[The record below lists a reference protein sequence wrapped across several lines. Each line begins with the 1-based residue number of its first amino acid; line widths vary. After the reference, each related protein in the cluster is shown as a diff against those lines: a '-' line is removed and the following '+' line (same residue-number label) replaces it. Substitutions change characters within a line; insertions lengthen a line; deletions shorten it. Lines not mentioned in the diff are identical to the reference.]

1 MAIRKMIGSFV
12 PSGPTVVEGMAR
24 ALGRPVPAVGS
35 TPHDVV
41 FRENKWSLLRYR
53 PHAAGSGGADVVTR
67 RSPILLVPSLI
78 NRHYVLDLMPGKSF
92 AEYLAK
98 QGYDVFCI
106 DWGTPGDEDR
116 FLTFDDFVDRYIG
129 RALRVTCDRAGAE
142 KAHVLGYCLG
152 GTMTV
157 IHAALHQERIASL
170 ALVAAPVR
178 FDDQSLLA
186 LWTQIPTFDVEAL
199 VRATGN
205 VPWQIMQMAFQLLRP
220 TLNLA
225 KAVSVL
231 SKSPLVREEKTWDD
245 NFLDGFFAL
254 ETWGSDNVSFPGEA
268 YLKYIQALYR
278 DNALVRG
285 ELSISGRCVR
295 LEDVTVPLLAVTF
308 EHDNIVPHASASD
321 VLTRVA
327 SEKKA
332 HLHVP
337 GGHVGAMVSSS
348 AAKHVWPKIDRFF
361 RDAELSRPVAHGAIA
376 PDRG

>member
-1 MAIRKMIGSFV
+1 MAH
-12 PSGPTVVEGMAR
+12 
-24 ALGRPVPAVGS
+24 ALGRPAPKVGQ

-53 PHAAGSGGADVVTR
+53 PVGGQVITHR
-67 RSPILLVPSLI
+67 HPILLVPSLI

-92 AEYLAK
+92 AEFLAK

-106 DWGTPGDEDR
+106 DWGTPEAEDR
-116 FLTFDDFVDRYIG
+116 FLTFDEYVDRYLA
-129 RALRVTCDRAGAE
+129 RALRVTCE
-142 KAHVLGYCLG
+142 KAGSDKAHLLGYCLG

-186 LWTQIPTFDVEAL
+186 LWTQIPTFDVDAL
-199 VRATGN
+199 VAATGN
-205 VPWQIMQMAFQLLRP
+205 VPWQLMQGAFQLLRP

-225 KAVSVL
+225 KAVSL
-231 SKSPLVREEKTWDD
+231 LAKSPLVDQDQGRDDSERARQARWEES
-245 NFLDGFFAL
+245 LDGFFAL
-254 ETWGSDNVSFPGEA
+254 ETWGADNVSFPGAA
-268 YLKYIQALYR
+268 YQKYIQCLYR
-278 DNALVRG
+278 ENALVHG
-285 ELSISGRCVR
+285 TLSISGECVR
-295 LEDVTVPLLAVTF
+295 LEHVKVPVLAVTF
-308 EHDNIVPHASASD
+308 EHDNIVPHQSASD

-332 HLHVP
+332 HVHVP

-348 AAKHVWPKIDRFF
+348 AAKHVWPKIERFF
-361 RDAELSRPVAHGAIA
+361 ADA
-376 PDRG
+376 DRAA